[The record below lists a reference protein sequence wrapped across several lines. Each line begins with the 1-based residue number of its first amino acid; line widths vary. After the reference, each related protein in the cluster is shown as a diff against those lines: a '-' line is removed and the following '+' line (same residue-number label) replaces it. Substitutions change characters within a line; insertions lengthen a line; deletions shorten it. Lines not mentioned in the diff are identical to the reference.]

1 MAMLDMPPCPTCG
14 AETMPGAKETVIGSE
29 KDVELFYCPACMK
42 NWNKADFDKAHKERK
57 EEQLKKLDP
66 ATARA
71 VALIEKAVK
80 EGGVYD
86 EGEII
91 NWPDVEKD
99 VEGLTFMVYKEAMA
113 SNIQG
118 AKICVRVAYLQGLA
132 YARAHPE

>member
-14 AETMPGAKETVIGSE
+14 VETMPGAKETIIGSE
-29 KDVELFYCPACMK
+29 KEVESLYCPGCLK
-42 NWNKADFDKAHKERK
+42 NWTKKDFDKAYKERR
-57 EEQLKKLDP
+57 EEQLEKLDP
-66 ATARA
+66 ATAAA
-71 VALIEKAVK
+71 VALIENAV
-80 EGGVYD
+80 EDGGVYD

-113 SNIQG
+113 NNIQG
-118 AKICVRVAYLQGLA
+118 AKICVRVAYLQGVA